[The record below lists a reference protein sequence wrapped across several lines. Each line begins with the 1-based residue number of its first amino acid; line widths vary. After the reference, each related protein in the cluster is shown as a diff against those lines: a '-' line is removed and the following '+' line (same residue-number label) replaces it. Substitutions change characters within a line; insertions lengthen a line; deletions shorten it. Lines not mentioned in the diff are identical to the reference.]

1 MKGSPMFK
9 KYRQARYQ
17 TWSIAGFF
25 KNILFFILSLL
36 FSIIIL
42 ISLGY
47 SLNNAVVLDRQ
58 TVSIPSLGKELEG
71 FTILHISDLNA
82 KASFIEKKEIH
93 SQLRGKNFHAVCF
106 TGNMVGKNGN
116 EEVFFELIRQIQS
129 LNSTAS
135 IYYIAGEEDP
145 ETLLLTPSGSDDIFS
160 AFLKKLQAMDVIYV
174 DRPIAHKLKN
184 STVWISPE
192 YLYSID
198 PKSTLDAM
206 TSDIQRLEKEGNLF
220 DENVAINYKHLSYLS
235 RIMETTI
242 DAQKT
247 ANEKDVQVLLSN
259 YPLSAEYISNTI
271 RYNSSESYYSLRNA
285 NLLLAG
291 TLVGGQWQLPGG
303 QPLYVPEYGFLP
315 DRSLVYGKRRVL
327 TIEQH
332 ISPGLSTSNIYP
344 FPAIRVFNS
353 PTITL
358 LRFTSKN

>member
-1 MKGSPMFK
+1 MKGSRMFK
-9 KYRQARYQ
+9 NYRQPRYQ
-17 TWSIAGFF
+17 RWSIGVFF
-25 KNILFFILSLL
+25 KNIFFFILFFLL
-36 FSIIIL
+36 SVVIF

-47 SLNNAVVLDRQ
+47 SLNNVVILDRQ
-58 TVSIPSLGKELEG
+58 TVSIPSLVKDLEG
-71 FTILHISDLNA
+71 FTILHISDLNG
-82 KASFIEKKEIH
+82 KSSFVEKKEIH

-106 TGNMVGKNGN
+106 TGNMVGKKG
-116 EEVFFELIRQIQS
+116 EQEAFFELISQIQS
-129 LNSTAS
+129 LNSEAS
-135 IYYIAGEEDP
+135 LYYIAGEDDP
-145 ETLLLTPSGSDDIFS
+145 ESLLLNPSGSDDIFS
-160 AFLKKLQAMDVIYV
+160 DFQRKLQALGVLYV
-174 DRPIAHKLKN
+174 DRPLAHKVKN

-235 RIMETTI
+235 RIMEATL

-247 ANEKDVQVLLSN
+247 ATEKDVQVLLSN

-271 RYNSSESYYSLRNA
+271 RHNSSESFYSLRNA

-303 QPLYVPEYGFLP
+303 QPIYVPEYGFFP
-315 DRSLVYGKRRVL
+315 DKSLVYGKHRVL

-332 ISPGLSTSNIYP
+332 ISPGLSTSDIYP
-344 FPAIRVFNS
+344 FPPIRVFNS

-358 LRFTSKN
+358 LRFSSKY